1 VRERG
6 EGACGRGRG
15 DGPAFQC
22 RRSFSATKGLTVV
35 TGPRAQAEDLLARK
49 RAQLEEATRLRTA
62 LAEHH
67 HAAGA
72 AGSSHASGDVGSE
85 PAAAGGGA
93 GAANGDTA
101 EQDRLKRAEVFRQ
114 VGQGPLVGGL

>member
-1 VRERG
+1 MCVSVVKVRV
-6 EGACGRGRG
+6 GAGVAT
-15 DGPAFQC
+15 GPL
-22 RRSFSATKGLTVV
+22 FSADGVWTTKGLTVV

-72 AGSSHASGDVGSE
+72 AGSSHASGDAGSE

-93 GAANGDTA
+93 GTANGDTA
-101 EQDRLKRAEVFRQ
+101 EQDRLKRAEIFRQ